1 MAFCPFNNPPGG
13 NGIINTHRLDFALV
27 SQCRIHSAHYLLP
40 TAAPD
45 MLG

>member
-1 MAFCPFNNPPGG
+1 M
-13 NGIINTHRLDFALV
+13 NTYRLDLREFLNAEAILF
-27 SQCRIHSAHYLLP
+27 HYLLP